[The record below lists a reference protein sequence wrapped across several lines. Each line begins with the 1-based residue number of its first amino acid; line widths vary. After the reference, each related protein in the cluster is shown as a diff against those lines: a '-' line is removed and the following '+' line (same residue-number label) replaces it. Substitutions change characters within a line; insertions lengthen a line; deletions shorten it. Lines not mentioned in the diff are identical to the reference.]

1 MQLHGVCAGLPV
13 IEITDDTD
21 SPGIGGPDRKTHT
34 FGAFM
39 GHGMCA
45 KHIIDMPVPAFG
57 QQVEVELAQGGAFH
71 SPRVPV
77 QNGTAGG

>member
-1 MQLHGVCAGLPV
+1 MQLHGTGAGLPV

-57 QQVEVELAQGGAFH
+57 QQVESNSL
-71 SPRVPV
+71 RVGLSIVLGFPFK
-77 QNGTAGG
+77 NGTAGG